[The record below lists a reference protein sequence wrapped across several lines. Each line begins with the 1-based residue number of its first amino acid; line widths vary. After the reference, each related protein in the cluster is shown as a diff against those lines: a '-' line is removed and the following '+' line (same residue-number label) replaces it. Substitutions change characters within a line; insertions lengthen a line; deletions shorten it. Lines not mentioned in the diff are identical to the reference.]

1 MTGTSGSTPPWAPP
15 YARETEQAP
24 LPGRRRTKPL
34 RSIRYRLL
42 LPIAV
47 ATAALAVLGGIQ
59 TRAAVRSIDDS
70 RQSVVLTSAL
80 TATVRLGHQL
90 EQEIAETE
98 ALLQRGGKAGE
109 QLLVAQ
115 RRRTDDAVTGYTDA
129 AAKVMQTTP
138 ALRAL
143 LADAGADLTGLPQLR
158 ERSQRPEAL
167 NTEGADGENSPEEIY
182 DDLTHALVA
191 VGEALAAEPKDADLN
206 SLARTVSVLNAIEHH
221 RSEARGLLREAFGRN
236 GFEAGQLAELAELH
250 GAQIER
256 EAQLEP
262 IAGAALHA
270 RYLKVVSGEDVDR
283 AEQIMEAALRGDTD
297 PAALRVDPDTW
308 HIAQTNALRRLYLFE
323 LEVITTLDDR
333 ATMLETTARRK
344 AWLAGSGTVAAIVV
358 SLAFAVFLAVRTS
371 RGLRKLSRAALA
383 VATDELPTAIAEV
396 SAAPSTDTVRRL
408 TKAATTRVD
417 AQLSGPADEIGEVG
431 AALGALHQ
439 QALRLAAD
447 QAMLRSDVSAMFVNL
462 SRRGQTLVQ
471 RQLHLIDEFERDET
485 DPQSLARLFA
495 LDHLAARMRR
505 NEENLL
511 VLAGGEPSRRFM
523 RSELLIDVVHAAAA
537 EIDQY
542 TRVETNA
549 IADLSVVAH
558 AVGDVVHLLAE
569 LLENAT
575 DFSPPNS
582 RVLVSSRRGVDG
594 LTLSVFDSGIGM
606 PPQQLTEINE
616 RLTKP
621 STLTSDLTRTMGLL
635 VVARIAARRGISVQL
650 RSSPNGGTVALVL
663 LPTTLLAP
671 PPATAERLTLPAP
684 SSAPPVGEML
694 RTRRAATDPP
704 RDPSPTV
711 PSPTLDSPTV
721 PSPIITVTAVPPT
734 PTVPSSAVHFPVRP
748 AGGADAATTQ
758 VIPVVAPAS
767 HAHHE
772 RELLPSGLPRRRPG
786 DVLAPDG
793 DAVSRRRVDVLDPEV
808 VRTRLSGLATG
819 IAAAHRELALE
830 QQASS
835 PAKKESTS

>member
-15 YARETEQAP
+15 YARETEPA
-24 LPGRRRTKPL
+24 LPARRRVKPL

-59 TRAAVRSIDDS
+59 TRTAMRSIDDA
-70 RQSVVLTSAL
+70 RQSVVLTDAL

-90 EQEIAETE
+90 EQEVAETE

-115 RRRTDDAVTGYTDA
+115 RRRTDEAVQRYGDA

-138 ALRAL
+138 ALRDL
-143 LADAGADLTGLPQLR
+143 LAEAGADLSALPQLR
-158 ERSQRPEAL
+158 DRAQQPAAL
-167 NTEGADGENSPEEIY
+167 NAESKDGETSPEEIY
-182 DDLTHALVA
+182 DDLTHAMVA

-206 SLARTVSVLNAIEHH
+206 ALARTVSVLNALEHH

-236 GFEAGQLAELAELH
+236 EFEPGQLAELAELH

-262 IAGAALHA
+262 IAGASLHA
-270 RYLKVVSGEDVDR
+270 RYLKVVSGEDVDK
-283 AEQIMEAALRGDTD
+283 AEQLLEAALRGDTD

-323 LEVITTLDDR
+323 LEVVTDLDDR
-333 ATMLETTARRK
+333 AAMLQTTAQRR
-344 AWLAGSGTVAAIVV
+344 AWLVGSGTVAAIIV

-371 RGLRKLSRAALA
+371 RGLRKLSRAALT

-396 SAAPSTDTVRRL
+396 AAAPSAETVRRL
-408 TKAATTRVD
+408 TKTATTRVD
-417 AQLSGPADEIGEVG
+417 TQLSGPADEIGEVG

-447 QAMLRSDVSAMFVNL
+447 QAMLRNDVSAMFVNL

-511 VLAGGEPSRRFM
+511 VLAGGEPSRRFV

-542 TRVETNA
+542 TRIETQA

-606 PPQQLTEINE
+606 PPQQLDEINE
-616 RLTKP
+616 RLTRP

-650 RSSPNGGTVALVL
+650 RSSPGGGTVALVL

-671 PPATAERLTLPAP
+671 PPVAAERLTV
-684 SSAPPVGEML
+684 SAPGPALPDGEML
-694 RTRRAATDPP
+694 RTRRGGVEPS

-734 PTVPSSAVHFPVRP
+734 PSVPSSAVHFPVRP
-748 AGGADAATTQ
+748 GGTEAATQ
-758 VIPVVAPAS
+758 VIPAVVAAPP
-767 HAHHE
+767 AHHE

-793 DAVSRRRVDVLDPEV
+793 GTVARPRVDALDPEV